1 VVTTKRSDQ
10 PTDDAIPG
18 VRPLVSQLLPG
29 QTIADGRYRLL
40 AKCGEDAR
48 ANANFWQARDS
59 HLRREVALTVLLGGP
74 GDHEA
79 ARQARRT
86 IERAAHAARF
96 SHPGIARVLDVIS
109 VGTGIDPAE
118 GVLGLVVADWSPGG
132 DVAELL
138 TRPVHP
144 GLAARMVEP
153 LAAAVESA
161 HHSGLVLGVD
171 HPHRVRVTP
180 HGVLKLAFPGPRPD
194 ATLRD
199 DVKGLGAI
207 LYLLLTGQWALDG
220 GPPGLPGAALGP
232 NGSVISP
239 NAMRGD
245 IPAELASIAVR
256 SLEDTSVGG
265 IRTGAALLRVLD
277 SVAEAERF
285 PAPPSQAPEPQPLD
299 DDGAVWT
306 TRRPVRD
313 EDQKRKLMI
322 GVTILSV
329 ATLGVITWL
338 GLQLVSFFSDPT
350 DTPGVPEVIVPV
362 TPPAENS
369 PPQPPP
375 PPPPPAAAPVKP
387 EKVGVFVV
395 RGDKDNARQINRVI
409 DGNPATIWNTD
420 SYRQQFPVL
429 KPGVGLMA
437 TFAEPTAITSVAIT
451 SPSANTVVEIRSATE
466 ETPKLDE
473 TTLLGTG
480 TLTGGRVE
488 IPLNSAEPGEYLLVW
503 ITKLGGD
510 DEKYLAQI
518 AEIEFLRAE

>member
-1 VVTTKRSDQ
+1 MTTRRSDQ
-10 PTDDAIPG
+10 PTDDAIPSVG
-18 VRPLVSQLLPG
+18 PGTIQLLPG

-59 HLRREVALTVLLGGP
+59 NLRREVALTVLVGES
-74 GDHEA
+74 GDHDA
-79 ARQARRT
+79 AREARRT
-86 IERAAHAARF
+86 VERAAHAARF

-118 GVLGLVVADWSPGG
+118 GVLGIVVADWSPGG
-132 DVAELL
+132 DVTELL
-138 TRPVHP
+138 THPMHP
-144 GLAARMVEP
+144 GMAARMVEP

-171 HPHRVRVTP
+171 HPQRVRVTP

-207 LYLLLTGQWALDG
+207 LYLLLTGRWALDG
-220 GPPGLPGAALGP
+220 GPPGLPGASLGP

-239 NAMRGD
+239 STMRGD

-277 SVAEAERF
+277 SVAEVERF
-285 PAPPSQAPEPQPLD
+285 PPPPTLAPERQPLD
-299 DDGAVWT
+299 DDGGVWT
-306 TRRPVRD
+306 TRRPERD

-322 GVTILSV
+322 GVAILSV

-338 GLQLVSFFSDPT
+338 GLQLISFFSDSA

-362 TPPAENS
+362 TPPAASS
-369 PPQPPP
+369 PTQAPP
-375 PPPPPAAAPVKP
+375 PPPPPAAAPVEP
-387 EKVGVFVV
+387 EEVAVFVV
-395 RGDKDNARQINRVI
+395 RGDKDNARQVNRVI
-409 DGNPATIWNTD
+409 DGNPATIWSTG

-429 KPGVGLMA
+429 KPGVGIMA

-473 TTLLGTG
+473 TTMLGTA
-480 TLTGGRVE
+480 TLTGGRFE
-488 IPLNSAEPGEYLLVW
+488 IPLNSPEPGEYLLVW
-503 ITKLGGD
+503 ITKLGG
-510 DEKYLAQI
+510 EGQKNLTQI